1 MKKFVILLGLVLF
14 MSNTLLAQKLII
26 GVKAP
31 DLKIKEWITDQQP
44 NSGKPTLIEF
54 FFSRSEPSCR
64 RLTVMDSFAKKYGD
78 SLNVIVIACE
88 PKERVLKAT
97 EKYIFAVGL
106 DTDNKTFSAYG
117 AEFVPFGVLLDDKN
131 KVLWF
136 GNSSKFGDQELQAAL
151 SKK

>member
-1 MKKFVILLGLVLF
+1 MKKFVILLGLVLL

-136 GNSSKFGDQELQAAL
+136 GNSSKFGDKELQAAL

>member
-1 MKKFVILLGLVLF
+1 MKKFVILLGMVLLL
-14 MSNTLLAQKLII
+14 SNTLLAQKLII

>member
-1 MKKFVILLGLVLF
+1 MKKLVIILGILLLCGNGLW
-14 MSNTLLAQKLII
+14 AQKLII

-31 DLKIKEWITDQQP
+31 DLKIKEWV
-44 NSGKPTLIEF
+44 NSKQLINGKPTFIEF

-64 RLTVMDSFAKKYGD
+64 RLTIIDSFAKKYGD

-88 PKERVLKAT
+88 PKERVIGAT
-97 EKYIFAVGL
+97 ENYTFPIAL

-117 AEFVPFGVLLDDKN
+117 AEFVPFGVLLDGKN

-136 GNSSKFGDQELQAAL
+136 GNSSKFGIKVLQATL
-151 SKK
+151 QK

>member
-1 MKKFVILLGLVLF
+1 MKKFVILLGMVLL

>member
-1 MKKFVILLGLVLF
+1 MKKFVILLGMVLL

-151 SKK
+151 SRK

>member
-1 MKKFVILLGLVLF
+1 MKKFVILLGMVLL

-31 DLKIKEWITDQQP
+31 DLKIQEWITDQQP

>member
-1 MKKFVILLGLVLF
+1 MKKFVILLGMVLL

-97 EKYIFAVGL
+97 EKYFFAVGL

-136 GNSSKFGDQELQAAL
+136 GNSSKFGDKELQAAL

>member
-1 MKKFVILLGLVLF
+1 MKKFVILLGMVLL
-14 MSNTLLAQKLII
+14 MSNTLSAQKLII

>member
-1 MKKFVILLGLVLF
+1 MKKFVILLGMVLL

-88 PKERVLKAT
+88 PKDRVLKAT

-136 GNSSKFGDQELQAAL
+136 GNSSKFGDKELQAAL

>member
-1 MKKFVILLGLVLF
+1 MKKFVILLGMVLL

-136 GNSSKFGDQELQAAL
+136 GNSSKFGDKELQAAL

>member
-1 MKKFVILLGLVLF
+1 MKKFVILLGMVLL
-14 MSNTLLAQKLII
+14 MSNTLSAQKLII

-54 FFSRSEPSCR
+54 FFSRSEPSCL

-88 PKERVLKAT
+88 PKELVLKAT

-136 GNSSKFGDQELQAAL
+136 GNSSKFGDKELQAAL

>member
-1 MKKFVILLGLVLF
+1 MKKFVILLGMVLLL
-14 MSNTLLAQKLII
+14 SNTLLAQKLII

-136 GNSSKFGDQELQAAL
+136 GNSSKFGDKELQAAL

>member
-1 MKKFVILLGLVLF
+1 MKKFVILLGMVLL

-31 DLKIKEWITDQQP
+31 DLKIQEWITDQQP

-136 GNSSKFGDQELQAAL
+136 GNSSKFGDKELQAAL

>member
-1 MKKFVILLGLVLF
+1 MKKFVILLGLVLL